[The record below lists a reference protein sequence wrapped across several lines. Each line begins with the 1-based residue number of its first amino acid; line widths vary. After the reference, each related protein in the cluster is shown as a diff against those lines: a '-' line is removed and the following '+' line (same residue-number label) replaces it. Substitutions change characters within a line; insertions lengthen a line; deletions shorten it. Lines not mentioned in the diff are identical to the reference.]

1 MSMRVLYRALG
12 LKGYDIVDSWETAH
26 DISVVVEWPREK
38 WCCPDCRSRRV
49 TLHEWHQRSWRNV
62 PIGLKST
69 WVHMSVPRVKCTDC
83 GACRR
88 IEVTFASP
96 LQRHTKAFEKYA
108 SNLLQHMTPQDVAH
122 YLGIAWGT
130 ANAIDKRRLH
140 ALPQPSL
147 RRVKRIAIDEIY
159 AGKRHKFLTL
169 VLDLDSGAVLFVGQG
184 RGAEAL
190 LPFFRKLQQFK
201 TKIKAVAID
210 MAGGYIAAVQAHLP
224 HATLV
229 FDRFHIV
236 KLMND
241 KLTQLRRDEYRLA
254 TDQQHKQ
261 VLKGVRWLLLKNST
275 PPVTSGVRRKNGSSQ
290 PSAEARY
297 QQDRARLQAALDL
310 NQPLATAYILKE
322 ELRLLWL
329 QASKLEAQTYLERWC
344 QRANASG
351 IAVLHTM
358 SKTLLKHSRA
368 ILAWYDERI
377 TSARLEGTN
386 NKIKLLQRRAY
397 GYRNREHFELR
408 ILNIHHAKVRLV
420 G

>member
-1 MSMRVLYRALG
+1 MSTQVLYRALG
-12 LKGYDIVDSWETAH
+12 LQGYEIVDCWESAH

-62 PIGLKST
+62 PIGLKPT
-69 WVHMSVPRVKCTDC
+69 WVHMSVPRVKCSDC

-108 SNLLQHMTPQDVAH
+108 SSLLQHMTPQDVAH
-122 YLGIAWGT
+122 YVGIAWGT
-130 ANAIDKRRLH
+130 ANAIDQRRLQ

-147 RRVKRIAIDEIY
+147 RRVTRIAIDEIY

-169 VLDLDSGAVLFVGQG
+169 VLDLDSGAVLFVGSG
-184 RGAEAL
+184 RGAAAL
-190 LPFFRKLQQFK
+190 LPFFRKLQQSRA
-201 TKIKAVAID
+201 KIKAVAID
-210 MAGGYIAAVQAHLP
+210 MAGGYIAAVRAHLP
-224 HATLV
+224 RATLV

-236 KLMND
+236 KLMHD

-254 TDQQHKQ
+254 TDQHKS
-261 VLKGVRWLLLKNST
+261 VLKGVRWLLLRNSDPAVTNST
-275 PPVTSGVRRKNGSSQ
+275 RRKVNAASQ
-290 PSAEARY
+290 PSAEVRR

-329 QASKLEAQTYLERWC
+329 QKSKPEAQTYLERWC
-344 QRANASG
+344 QRASASG

-358 SKTLLKHSRA
+358 SKTLLKHAQA